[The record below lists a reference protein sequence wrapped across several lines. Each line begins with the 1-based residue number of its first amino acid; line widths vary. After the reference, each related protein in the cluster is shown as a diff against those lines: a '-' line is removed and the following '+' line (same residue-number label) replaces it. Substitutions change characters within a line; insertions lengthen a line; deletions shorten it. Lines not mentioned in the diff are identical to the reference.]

1 MNDTLLKTIFGRL
14 TLESLPLHEPIV
26 VATFAMVAIGGLG
39 LVAALTYFKVWGYL
53 WNQWFT
59 SVDHKKIGIMYIIL
73 AIVMLL
79 RGFSDAIMMRAQQ
92 AFAFGGSE
100 GYLNAHHYDQVFT
113 AHGVIMIFFVA
124 MPLVTGLMNYVVP
137 LQIGARDVAFPFLN
151 NFSFWMTAFGA
162 ILVMA
167 SLFVGE
173 FAQTGWLA

>member
-26 VATFAMVAIGGLG
+26 VATFAMVAIGGMG

-92 AFAFGGSE
+92 AMAFNGSE
-100 GYLNAHHYDQVFT
+100 GYLTAHHYDQVFT

-137 LQIGARDVAFPFLN
+137 LQIGARDVSFPFLN
-151 NFSFWMTAFGA
+151 NFSGK
-162 ILVMA
+162 LRPLGVP
-167 SLFVGE
+167 SKP
-173 FAQTGWLA
+173 